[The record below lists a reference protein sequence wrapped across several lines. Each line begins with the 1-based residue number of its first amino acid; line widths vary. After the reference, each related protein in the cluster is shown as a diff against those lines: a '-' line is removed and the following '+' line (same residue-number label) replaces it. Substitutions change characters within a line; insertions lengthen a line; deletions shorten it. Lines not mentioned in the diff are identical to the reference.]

1 MSKAPIH
8 SPPCSSSSTSSSKL
22 WFSPETGVYI
32 SKHAPR
38 TLPQDPFQDLVTFLF
53 SKPHKGEKALIDAL
67 SGHCISYSDLRPMV
81 EALASGLHHSGISKG
96 QLVLLLLPNSIFFPI
111 ILLGILSLGAIVT
124 TMNPLSSPQEIQKQ
138 TAGERLTLVFSTPEK
153 VGIFDSICG
162 AAPVIP
168 VPEDL
173 SYDSLQF
180 QIFHMLMSCKEQ
192 IFIKPAIRQSDAAAV
207 LFTSGTS
214 GSSKGAILTHGNFI
228 SMMELFVRFEASQYE
243 KESFEDVCLAA
254 IPMFHVYGM
263 SLFALGL
270 LSLGSA
276 VVVMRRFDVQEAVK
290 AIDRYRVT
298 HVHLVP
304 PIMAALVRVKDATG
318 CVLSS
323 LKQVSC
329 GAAPLSQK
337 LIEDFL
343 LRFQHVD
350 LIQGYGL
357 TESAAVGTRGFNT
370 KNCKKYESAGLL
382 APNMEAKVIDHESGT
397 SLPPGKAGEL
407 WLRGPAIMKGY
418 LNDEE
423 ASASIIDENGWLK
436 TGDIGYFDQ
445 DGYFFILDRLKD
457 VIKYKGFQVAPADL
471 ESVLITHAEIIDAA
485 VTSAMDVEA
494 GEIPVAF
501 VVRGHG
507 SNISS
512 AEIIKFVAMKHVHD
526 QKVEDSSFLLAALS
540 GKPLVNFSEGGSLV
554 RKL

>member
-1 MSKAPIH
+1 
-8 SPPCSSSSTSSSKL
+8 
-22 WFSPETGVYI
+22 
-32 SKHAPR
+32 
-38 TLPQDPFQDLVTFLF
+38 
-53 SKPHKGEKALIDAL
+53 
-67 SGHCISYSDLRPMV
+67 MV
-81 EALASGLHHSGISKG
+81 ETLASGLHHSGISKG

-138 TAGERLTLVFSTPEK
+138 TAGERLTLVFSTLEK
-153 VGIFDSICG
+153 VGIFDSIGG

-180 QIFHMLMSCKEQ
+180 QIFHMLMSCKQQ
-192 IFIKPAIRQSDAAAV
+192 IFIKPAIRQSDTAAV
-207 LFTSGTS
+207 IFTSGTS

-243 KESFEDVCLAA
+243 KESFEDVYLAA

-263 SLFALGL
+263 SLFVLGL

-337 LIEDFL
+337 LIKDFL

-370 KNCKKYESAGLL
+370 KNCKKYESTGLL
-382 APNMEAKVIDHESGT
+382 APNMEAKVMDRESGT

-423 ASASIIDENGWLK
+423 ATASIIDKNGWLK

-445 DGYFFILDRLKD
+445 DGYFFIMDRLKD
-457 VIKYKGFQVAPADL
+457 VIKYKGFQVVPADL

-512 AEIIKFVAMKHVHD
+512 AEIIKFVAMKVAPYK
-526 QKVEDSSFLLAALS
+526 KVRRVVFVPSIPRSPTGKIMRRELKSSYCASRL
-540 GKPLVNFSEGGSLV
+540 
-554 RKL
+554 